1 LVKLCGL
8 SFYIKAY
15 FSVQLMLICA
25 VVNCKCAVVIG
36 NLYSCNYSFLCS
48 FPSVEQY
55 LQKFSKQRN
64 FAFGVQECLVMR
76 FSSGFD
82 SVFDYYNH
90 VVPARR
96 YGTRHSL
103 KLQRGGLLWGQICKF
118 GAPCGR
124 CTNAKCPQ
132 ERRKCTVS
140 KKCHQLQR
148 GFAQLQ
154 RGLIRPLAT

>member
-1 LVKLCGL
+1 MVKLCGL

-82 SVFDYYNH
+82 SVFDYYKSCRTSSTLRYSTFPQTTEGWVTLGPNLQIWCTVRPLH
-90 VVPARR
+90 QCKMPARAQEM
-96 YGTRHSL
+96 H
-103 KLQRGGLLWGQICKF
+103 CK
-118 GAPCGR
+118 
-124 CTNAKCPQ
+124 
-132 ERRKCTVS
+132 
-140 KKCHQLQR
+140 
-148 GFAQLQ
+148 
-154 RGLIRPLAT
+154 